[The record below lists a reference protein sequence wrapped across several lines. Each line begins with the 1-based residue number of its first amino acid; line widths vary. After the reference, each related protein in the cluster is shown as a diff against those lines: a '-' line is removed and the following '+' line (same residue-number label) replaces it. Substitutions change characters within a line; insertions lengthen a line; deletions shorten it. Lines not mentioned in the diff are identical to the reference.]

1 MNNLQS
7 SAFVAKTTQLLSSVA
22 HLRLMFVMLLTL
34 TVSANAW
41 GAEVTFNPST
51 DKGSV
56 TANGTTSTGDKV
68 TKSGFT
74 ITSSNGVMGNGSNYR
89 VYQNGTLSITSTVG
103 NITAISFTFSSSSY
117 TGGFESS
124 YTGLSTTSWSA
135 SATSQARITKI
146 AITYTPTST
155 TKHTVTLEAGS
166 GSVINTK
173 LTEASAGEGVE
184 LPTPTLNGCDEWT
197 FAGWKTTSAVTT
209 ETSTKPTLI
218 AAGTYKPTEDITLYA
233 VYQRTE
239 KTEGGGSTTHAF
251 GWENADDESKWTIS
265 NFSAKGVYSSYKSAG
280 SYAAS
285 TNSKTTGYI
294 QYTEKL
300 SPTDISCKYTKATSN
315 TNSSSKFIIQ
325 TSTDGSS
332 WTDAATGA
340 TMNNVTPGTFK
351 TLSWTGSL
359 SDVYVRIYYTGTNAV
374 RVLDEV
380 SITATGGGGSTTYY
394 HSNPDCITQTV
405 LSLRPQPAYRHSVK
419 NLLFCKFHHINM
431 SKITLLV
438 YAFACKQLTNIVSN
452 GQPNDPC
459 PHLPFG
465 GVYCCFVCLI

>member
-1 MNNLQS
+1 MMNNLQS

-22 HLRLMFVMLLTL
+22 HLRLLLVMLLTL
-34 TVSANAW
+34 TVCANVW
-41 GAEVTFNPST
+41 GADVTFNPST

-103 NITAISFTFSSSSY
+103 NITAISFTFSGNY

-173 LTEASAGEGVE
+173 LTDASAGAGVE

-197 FAGWKTTSAVTT
+197 FAGWKTTSAVAT
-209 ETSTKPTLI
+209 ETTTKPTLI
-218 AAGTYKPTEDITLYA
+218 AAGTYKPTSNITLYA

-239 KTEGGGSTTHAF
+239 TIQGGGSGNYELVTSAPSDWSGTYLIVDGTSKNCFNGSLTTLDA
-251 GWENADDESKWTIS
+251 GGNYKTVTIS
-265 NFSAKGVYSSYKSAG
+265 NNTITANTTTDSYSVTISKSTTDGKYYIKTASGYYIG
-280 SYAAS
+280 SDATDATKSNELDAS
-285 TNSKTTGYI
+285 TTTKYDNS
-294 QYTEKL
+294 
-300 SPTDISCKYTKATSN
+300 ISI
-315 TNSSSKFIIQ
+315 SS
-325 TSTDGSS
+325 
-332 WTDAATGA
+332 
-340 TMNNVTPGTFK
+340 NNVTIKGPDHILKFFYQSGQSWRFRFYKSSTTQNVRLPQLYKKSSGT
-351 TLSWTGSL
+351 TT
-359 SDVYVRIYYTGTNAV
+359 
-374 RVLDEV
+374 
-380 SITATGGGGSTTYY
+380 TTYY
-394 HSNPDCITQTV
+394 HSTPDCITETTV
-405 LSLRPQPAYRHSVK
+405 SLIP
-419 NLLFCKFHHINM
+419 
-431 SKITLLV
+431 KITI
-438 YAFACKQLTNIVSN
+438 F
-452 GQPNDPC
+452 
-459 PHLPFG
+459 
-465 GVYCCFVCLI
+465 

>member
-1 MNNLQS
+1 MMNNLQS

-22 HLRLMFVMLLTL
+22 HLRLLLVMLLIL
-34 TVSANAW
+34 TVSAAW

-146 AITYTPTST
+146 AITYTPTFT

-340 TMNNVTPGTFK
+340 TMNNVTQGTFK

-359 SDVYVRIYYTGTNAV
+359 SDVYVRIYYTGTNTV

-405 LSLRPQPAYRHSVK
+405 SCLHANAQT
-419 NLLFCKFHHINM
+419 
-431 SKITLLV
+431 SKVI
-438 YAFACKQLTNIVSN
+438 FDI
-452 GQPNDPC
+452 
-459 PHLPFG
+459 
-465 GVYCCFVCLI
+465 LI